1 MLFLHST
8 RQFAGLNSLDLA
20 KWIKGRPKNKNAALE
35 GIAALRHAASNSDW
49 NYTGKLRLLEAEHAA
64 AEWNSF
70 EDTRQVL
77 ATYNASIAS
86 AKHSR
91 FIHEQGLAC
100 EKAGFYCKK
109 AGDVKNALIYFN
121 QARQCY
127 SEWGSSV
134 KVDFIQNELN
144 SL

>member
-1 MLFLHST
+1 MLFLHSP

-64 AEWNSF
+64 AEGNSF
-70 EDTRQVL
+70 GDTRQVL